1 MKLSFQNRKQSI
13 RGDLLRPFILSFL
26 CTVALMAGMLIIQSQ
41 KMVDQVLNELQS
53 EMLIMLDRELNTRL
67 GEAMQLSQVSHDA
80 MKNKILNTQDQQ
92 NRERFFAMMVKHYPN
107 VTMSY
112 VGLPSGEFYGA
123 RRNTDGTIDIG
134 RNNTST
140 SGHSEYYRIDKYGSA
155 DSLTQV
161 FENFDPRIRPWYTSA
176 ISSDGPVFSSIYS
189 HFLFKE
195 PTITASLPYYEDE
208 ALVGVF
214 GVDILLTWLG
224 ESLSEL
230 PIGNNGLVFIVDQ
243 NEQLVATTTQDD
255 IFRLVDNKSVNVSV
269 HEVDNDVIS
278 SILSADQSFSED
290 LSINNKAY
298 MVTKMPY
305 TYENL
310 DWDIYIALM
319 KDDFL
324 ENLKTTLTWTLLLV
338 VFITALFIAG
348 TVVIVKRIVDPII
361 RLNDATKKLEQGIY
375 VELDLDN
382 HENEI
387 YELNNSF
394 NSMGQQII
402 HQVEILEG
410 EVVARTKELEEKNEI
425 LKDLSYTDQ
434 LLHIGN
440 RRKFDE
446 SGSFM
451 LELAN
456 RSALSFTIMMLD
468 IDDFKI
474 FNDTYGHVEGDNC
487 LIQIAKS
494 MQNSLNRKTD
504 LLARYGGEEFVVAIS
519 HLTKEQALE
528 RAEHIRKAIEDL
540 EIENTKTKTGKI
552 TVSVGI
558 AHVTAYQGLTL
569 EDMVREADQ
578 AMYTAKVGGKNRCVM
593 KEI

>member
-1 MKLSFQNRKQSI
+1 MKLPFQKPKQSI
-13 RGDLLRPFILSFL
+13 RGDLLRPFIISFL
-26 CTVALMAGMLIIQSQ
+26 CTVALMAGMLISQ
-41 KMVDQVLNELQS
+41 RMVDQVLNELQG
-53 EMLIMLDRELNTRL
+53 EMLTMLDRELNTRL
-67 GEAMQLSQVSHDA
+67 GEAMQLSHISHDA
-80 MKNKILNTQDQQ
+80 MKNKVLNTQDQQ

-107 VTMSY
+107 VTMAF

-123 RRNTDGTIDIG
+123 RRNADGTIDIG

-176 ISSDGPVFSSIYS
+176 ISSEGPVFSSIYS

-195 PTITASLPYYEDE
+195 PTITASLPYYEE
-208 ALVGVF
+208 EKLVGVF

-243 NEQLVATTTQDD
+243 NEQLVATTTEDD
-255 IFRLVDNKSVNVSV
+255 IFRLVDNQSVNVSI
-269 HEVDNDVIS
+269 HDVDNFVIK
-278 SILSADQSFSED
+278 SILFANQSLNKD
-290 LSINNKAY
+290 LSIDNKKY
-298 MVTKMPY
+298 MVAKMAY

-324 ENLKTTLTWTLLLV
+324 ENLKVTLTWTFLLV
-338 VFITALFIAG
+338 AFITALFIAG

-361 RLNDATKKLEQGIY
+361 KLNDATKKLEQGIY
-375 VELDLDN
+375 VELDMDN
-382 HENEI
+382 HKNEL

-394 NSMGQQII
+394 NSMGGKII
-402 HQVEILEG
+402 HHVEILKE
-410 EVVARTKELEEKNEI
+410 EVAARTRELEEKNQI

-440 RRKFDE
+440 RRRFDE

-456 RSALSFTIMMLD
+456 RSNLSFTIMMLD

-487 LIQIAKS
+487 LIKIASS
-494 MQNSLNRKTD
+494 MQASLNRKTD
-504 LLARYGGEEFVVAIS
+504 LLARYGGEEFVVAIT
-519 HLTKEQALE
+519 HLTMEQAIE
-528 RAEHIRKAIEDL
+528 RAERIRKS
-540 EIENTKTKTGKI
+540 IENMKIENLKSETGYI
-552 TVSVGI
+552 TVSIGI
-558 AHVTAYQGLTL
+558 AFVTAHQDLTL
-569 EDMVREADQ
+569 EQLVREADQ
-578 AMYTAKVGGKNRCVM
+578 AMYAAKVNGKNRY
-593 KEI
+593 EISEI